1 MSRRAVLAAALLAGA
16 VAVCTACGVP
26 TGGST
31 RSVDPEN
38 VPYALLSPPP
48 SAEPTAPTDST
59 PSIPTVPPTATA
71 MASPQLFLLDDDLL
85 VAVSVELPLQAVGAE
100 AMIRAALDQLSEG
113 PDEDQRS
120 AGLAS
125 ALGSDVDLR
134 LVDLIDGTARVDVV
148 LPSRDPAPD
157 RLPLAVGQI
166 VLTVTSVTGVDDV
179 VLVQDG
185 EGIEMPLPGGARTS
199 DPVGAADYQDLLA
212 PISGSLTPGP
222 VPTGEPP
229 TAP

>member
-1 MSRRAVLAAALLAGA
+1 MSRRKVLAAVLAGA

-31 RSVDPEN
+31 RTVDAEN

-48 SAEPTAPTDST
+48 AAEPTAPADPT
-59 PSIPTVPPTATA
+59 PSIPTTPAASTST
-71 MASPQLFLLDDDLL
+71 ASPQVFLLADELL
-85 VAVSVELPLQAVGAE
+85 VAVSVDTTLQAFGPE
-100 AMIRAALDQLSEG
+100 AMVRAALGQLSDG
-113 PDEDQRS
+113 PDEDQRR

-134 LVDLIDGTARVDVV
+134 LVDLTDGTARVDVV

-166 VLTVTSVTGVDDV
+166 VLTVTSVNGVDDV

-185 EGIEMPLPGGARTS
+185 EEIEMPLPGGARTS
-199 DPVGAADYQDLLA
+199 DPVDAADYQGLLA
-212 PISGSLTPGP
+212 PIAGPLTPGP

>member
-1 MSRRAVLAAALLAGA
+1 MSSRSITALLAASIA
-16 VAVCTACGVP
+16 VLVACGVP

-31 RSVDPEN
+31 RTVDPET
-38 VPYALLSPPP
+38 VPYALLSPAP
-48 SAEPTAPTDST
+48 SADPTAPAGLS
-59 PSIPTVPPTATA
+59 PSATATPTTPGTA
-71 MASPQLFLLDDDLL
+71 VASPLVFLVDEDLL
-85 VAVSVELPLQAVGAE
+85 VAVPVVDPPAFGDPE
-100 AMIRAALDQLSEG
+100 AMVRTALTQLSAG
-113 PDEDQRS
+113 PDEDQRR

-134 LVDLIDGTARVDVV
+134 LVDLADGTARVDVV

-157 RLPLAVGQI
+157 QLPLAVGQI

-185 EGIEMPLPGGARTS
+185 EEIEMPLPGGARTS
-199 DPVGAADYQDLLA
+199 DPVDAADYQDLLA
-212 PISGSLTPGP
+212 PIAGPLTPGP